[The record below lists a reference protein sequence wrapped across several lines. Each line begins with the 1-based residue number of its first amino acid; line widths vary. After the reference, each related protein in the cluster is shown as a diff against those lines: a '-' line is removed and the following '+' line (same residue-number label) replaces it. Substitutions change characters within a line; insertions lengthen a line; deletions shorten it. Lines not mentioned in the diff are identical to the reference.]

1 MNLMRITASVQKIA
15 EVIAS
20 VINVD
25 VTIVDCELNRI
36 AATGCY
42 GDHIGTKVSRNSVFG
57 FALRQGEGFIIDNP
71 RNHMA
76 CKQCEDQH
84 QCKEHAQVCCPIKV
98 YHETVGVIG
107 LIAFEETQKKS
118 IVNNQENLM
127 AFLHRMAD
135 LIASKLME
143 EEKTEKIKLLA
154 RELEIVL
161 DAVDRGII
169 AVDAVG
175 KIMHFNLKAAQLF
188 RLDEKSVIH
197 RNIDEIL
204 GEIDFYDLKMRNI
217 SIKNREFSYKKGA
230 YRVRGIYGIN
240 PIIVGMD
247 TVGYVFTFSNISEA
261 LNVVN
266 DVIGSAIETKFHH
279 IIGESEG
286 MARAKEEAQKAAES
300 PSTIL
305 IQGESGTGKELFAR
319 AIHFQGSRRRRPFI
333 PINCAAIPEQL
344 LESELFGYEEGAF
357 TGAKRGGKAG
367 KFELANKGTIFLD
380 EIGDMPLHL
389 QAKLLRVLQEN
400 VIEKIGGRE
409 YIPIDVRIIAATNKN
424 LEQKVMEGEFR
435 KDLYYR
441 LNVIPL
447 NIPSLRDRMEDVDIL
462 VGNLLR
468 KCNHK
473 LGKRVEGIQ
482 TGALRIL
489 QNYQWPGN
497 VRELENTIEYAVN
510 MCSQNQISEEDL
522 PKRLKNRENQ
532 EQSNA
537 DTRVMTIRELEYRE
551 IEKAL
556 KLCEGS
562 KQSMD
567 KAAELLGLSRA
578 TLYRKLKEYQLK
590 QSQSETNVSF

>member
-1 MNLMRITASVQKIA
+1 MNLMRITSSVQKIA

-319 AIHFQGSRRRRPFI
+319 AIHFQGSRRRGPFI

-590 QSQSETNVSF
+590 